1 MISKSG
7 VHLPD
12 TTYGGNPI
20 AWKNADDSDEE
31 LRRLRAENANL
42 RKYIERKQ
50 DLQHFARLVD
60 ENAKVGREAG
70 CSRKANAQAW
80 DRGNRVT
87 NEELYHRVTSEMFF
101 NRAVMSAMAA
111 LVLFAVIGERRDVM
125 LYLMLYAAYC
135 LVRSLEEWVR
145 GSDE

>member
-1 MISKSG
+1 
-7 VHLPD
+7 
-12 TTYGGNPI
+12 
-20 AWKNADDSDEE
+20 
-31 LRRLRAENANL
+31 
-42 RKYIERKQ
+42 
-50 DLQHFARLVD
+50 
-60 ENAKVGREAG
+60 
-70 CSRKANAQAW
+70 
-80 DRGNRVT
+80 VT

-111 LVLFAVIGERRDVM
+111 LVLFAIIGERRDVM